1 MKRRRGTDRRRAERA
16 EAQAERRAQ
25 RRLPPG
31 SSTREARIHDEII
44 VDAYGG
50 EDQVMGWYYYL
61 ERQLCFPFAAQCVA
75 TRATSPLSEDDSVTV
90 LRMAAEEE
98 CEREMFVSVRWRR
111 RVLAVPLA
119 QLGAPRA
126 DDDTQ
131 KAIADWHYW
140 VARGYEFG

>member
-1 MKRRRGTDRRRAERA
+1 
-16 EAQAERRAQ
+16 
-25 RRLPPG
+25 
-31 SSTREARIHDEII
+31 
-44 VDAYGG
+44 
-50 EDQVMGWYYYL
+50 
-61 ERQLCFPFAAQCVA
+61 
-75 TRATSPLSEDDSVTV
+75 LSEGDSATV

-119 QLGAPRA
+119 QLSAPRA

-131 KAIADWHYW
+131 QAIADWHYW